1 MDSISDEMIYII
13 LKYTGFKISYVN
25 SAFTRCLKVKAANLI
40 SKSIKGHI
48 KKLSDSISHP
58 DLFKRHALKDY
69 IKRMPLTNA
78 VIILESRQIRYIL
91 SKYLYSVMIHY
102 DINAPS
108 ANEDL
113 VNHIIHCFRSNS
125 SLEDGIC
132 TASLI
137 QAMTRYRSTLMSM
150 PLSAL
155 INEIH
160 F

>member
-1 MDSISDEMIYII
+1 MDSLSDELIYII

-25 SAFTRCLKVKAANLI
+25 PAFTRCLKAKSANLI

-48 KKLSDSISHP
+48 KKLEDSITYP
-58 DLFKRHALKDY
+58 DLFKRHALKSY
-69 IKRMPLTNA
+69 VKRMPVSNA
-78 VIILESRQIRYIL
+78 MMILESRQIRYIL
-91 SKYLYSVMIHY
+91 SKYLYAVLIHY
-102 DINAPS
+102 NINEPH

-113 VNHIIHCFRSNS
+113 INHIINCFRSNS

-132 TASLI
+132 TTSLVR
-137 QAMTRYRSTLMSM
+137 AMTRYRSILMSM